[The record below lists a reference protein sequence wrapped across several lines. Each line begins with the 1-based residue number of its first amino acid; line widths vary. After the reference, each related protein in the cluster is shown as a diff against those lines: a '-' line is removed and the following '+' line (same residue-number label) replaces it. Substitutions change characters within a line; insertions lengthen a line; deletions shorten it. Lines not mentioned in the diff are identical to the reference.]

1 MIKRPI
7 NKKAVTI
14 LNVYIT
20 NKRAFIDDMNIY
32 TQKKKTTSNILQNI
46 TRTEFCKVAGYN
58 RNIENLTV
66 SVHSRNKQS

>member
-20 NKRAFIDDMNIY
+20 NKRAFTNDMNIY
-32 TQKKKTTSNILQNI
+32 TQKKNHIQ
-46 TRTEFCKVAGYN
+46 
-58 RNIENLTV
+58 
-66 SVHSRNKQS
+66 HSTKYH